1 MHMISNSFFLDN
13 EVKDS
18 YGAGGAI
25 SMIFSGEYS
34 FNNVEFRR
42 NSAGDVGGAL
52 YFSEEPYDEY
62 DEERR
67 RRLAKVNQVK
77 PRDRRMIA
85 TSLESISSFQRQ
97 MEELTDTPTSEPSA
111 APSVTPTS
119 RPSMT
124 PTTRPSSDPSPR
136 PSNQPSTSPSALPS
150 SPPSIT
156 TPSFEARF
164 VGAKFADNVA
174 RGEEFFPAGSDI
186 FIEGYYYGCDGLC
199 DPYVEITCDDS
210 TEFCDA
216 CNTTDF
222 TSTIWEYDYYGPP
235 EICTNSI
242 RDENKTCIGD
252 SCIVNTCDEYFI
264 PTNVTCDGDPKKCC
278 IEGGSAC
285 SEDGPDRCCEG
296 YECYDDECAIL
307 L

>member
-1 MHMISNSFFLDN
+1 MISNSLFADN
-13 EVKDS
+13 EVKES
-18 YGAGGAI
+18 YGVGGAI
-25 SMIFSGEYS
+25 SIIFSGEYS
-34 FNNVEFRR
+34 FNSVEFRR

-52 YFSEEPYDEY
+52 YFSEEPF

-67 RRLAKVNQVK
+67 RSLAEAK
-77 PRDRRMIA
+77 PRDHRKIA
-85 TSLESISSFQRQ
+85 TSLESNSLFRRRLEIP
-97 MEELTDTPTSEPSA
+97 TDPPTSEPSA

-119 RPSMT
+119 RPSTT
-124 PTTRPSSDPSPR
+124 PTTRPSSE
-136 PSNQPSTSPSALPS
+136 PSNVPSNE
-150 SPPSIT
+150 PSII

-174 RGEEFFPAGSDI
+174 RGEEYFPAGHDI
-186 FIEGYYYGCDGLC
+186 FIEGGGCDGPC
-199 DPYVEITCDDS
+199 DPYIEITCDDS

-222 TSTIWEYDYYGPP
+222 TSTIWEYDHDGPP

-252 SCIVNTCDEYFI
+252 TCTINTCDEYFI
-264 PTNVTCDGDPKKCC
+264 PTNVTFDGDPKKCC

-285 SEDGPDRCCEG
+285 SEDGDDRCCEG
-296 YECYDDECAIL
+296 YECYDDVCLEIEEPL
-307 L
+307 

>member
-1 MHMISNSFFLDN
+1 MHMISNSLFLDN

-62 DEERR
+62 DEDRR

-97 MEELTDTPTSEPSA
+97 MEVLTDTPTSEPSA

-119 RPSMT
+119 RLSMT

-136 PSNQPSTSPSALPS
+136 PSNQPSTRPSALPS

-156 TPSFEARF
+156 TLSFEARF

-174 RGEEFFPAGSDI
+174 RGEEYLPPAGHDI
-186 FIEGYYYGCDGLC
+186 FIEDYVYECEGPC

-216 CNTTDF
+216 CNSTDF
-222 TSTIWEYDYYGPP
+222 TSTIWESEPL
-235 EICTNSI
+235 EIGTNSV

-252 SCIVNTCDEYFI
+252 TCTINTCEEYFI
-264 PTNVTCDGDPKKCC
+264 PTNVTCDGVCC

-285 SEDGPDRCCEG
+285 SEDGPDRCCG
-296 YECYDDECAIL
+296 AYDCYDNKCVIPS
-307 L
+307 